1 MLTWLLI
8 GTLVYVVTF
17 FVPSLFLVGAL
28 GVGKYLGSRDEEPE
42 ASPVH
47 GRAKRA
53 NRNFNENYP
62 VFMGLGI
69 LALVVAEAD
78 VAMATTGAMI
88 FVIARVLYLPLYMAA
103 VPVVRSVVYIVG
115 LVGLIMMGL
124 ALI

>member
-8 GTLVYVVTF
+8 GTLVYALTF
-17 FVPSLFLVGAL
+17 FTPSLFLIGAV

-42 ASPVH
+42 LSPVH

-69 LALVVAEAD
+69 LAFVVPEAGL
-78 VAMATTGAMI
+78 ASATTGAMI
-88 FVIARVLYLPLYMAA
+88 FVIARIIYLPLYLAA
-103 VPVVRSVVYIVG
+103 VPVMRSLVYTIGFAG
-115 LVGLIMMGL
+115 LVMMGL